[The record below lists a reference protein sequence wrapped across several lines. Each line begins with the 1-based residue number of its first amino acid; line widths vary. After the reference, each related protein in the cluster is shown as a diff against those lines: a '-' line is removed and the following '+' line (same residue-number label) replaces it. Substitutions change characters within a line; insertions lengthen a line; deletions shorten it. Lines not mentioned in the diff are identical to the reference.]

1 LPVLGIF
8 ERQADSLVTFFTC
21 LWRFWSPI
29 RLIGVLSF
37 RFLDF
42 SVTNT
47 AHLQPISPVS
57 GYPVLQS
64 GVSATSFSI
73 FLDEY

>member
-1 LPVLGIF
+1 MLLLFRLLFHGKLFLQAFMLKPTYWSLPVLGVF

-21 LWRFWSPI
+21 FWRFWSPI

-47 AHLQPISPVS
+47 AHW
-57 GYPVLQS
+57 
-64 GVSATSFSI
+64 
-73 FLDEY
+73 